1 MKKEISG
8 VTIEL
13 RQGDIAN
20 QADCEAVVNAAN
32 GQLETGGGVAGA
44 IHRAA
49 GPGLAKE
56 ARPLG
61 PIKPGEAVITGAH
74 GLPNKYVIHCL
85 GPVYGKDK
93 PEEKLLANCYSNA
106 LQLAEKKKV
115 TSIAFPAISTGIF
128 GYPVE
133 EAAKIA
139 FTTIIERI
147 SSLKSISNVVFVLYS
162 IQDLEVHERILEQI
176 MQGKEYLG

>member
-8 VTIEL
+8 IKIEL

-20 QADCEAVVNAAN
+20 QEDCEAVVNAAN
-32 GQLETGGGVAGA
+32 AELETGGGVAGA

-49 GPGLAKE
+49 GPELAGE
-56 ARPLG
+56 ARKMA
-61 PIKPGEAVITGAH
+61 PIKPGEAVVTGAYD
-74 GLPNKYVIHCL
+74 LPNRYVIHCL

-93 PEEKLLANCYSNA
+93 PEERLLANCYTNA
-106 LQLAEKKKV
+106 LDLAEKNKIG
-115 TSIAFPAISTGIF
+115 SIAFPAISTGIF

-139 FTTIIERI
+139 FTTIIEKLSNLRH
-147 SSLKSISNVVFVLYS
+147 LKHIVFVLYS
-162 IQDLEVHERILEQI
+162 IQDFEIHQRILEQI
-176 MQGKEYLG
+176 LQGKEYLG